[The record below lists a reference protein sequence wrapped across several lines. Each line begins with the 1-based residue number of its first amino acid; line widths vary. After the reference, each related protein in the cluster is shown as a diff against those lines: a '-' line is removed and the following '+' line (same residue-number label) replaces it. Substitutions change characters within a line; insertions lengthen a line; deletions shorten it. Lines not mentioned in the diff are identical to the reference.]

1 MPEKPKTQK
10 ETNDQIWYAIYGTNP
25 HEGLLARMARI
36 EDRLFNGN
44 GMSLWKILK
53 TRGIEA
59 LLIGVVVAVVMLFAF
74 GKGDIGQV
82 IELIRAV
89 RGVG

>member
-1 MPEKPKTQK
+1 MPEKPLSNKDLLIK
-10 ETNDQIWYAIYGTNP
+10 VVDAIYGVSP
-25 HEGLLARMARI
+25 HPGILERLARI
-36 EDRLFNGN
+36 EGGMANGN
-44 GMSLWKILK
+44 SMSLWKILK

>member
-10 ETNDQIWYAIYGTNP
+10 ETTDQIWYAIYGTNP
-25 HEGLLARMARI
+25 HEGILVRLARI
-36 EDRLFNGN
+36 EDRVFNGSS
-44 GMSLWKILK
+44 MSLWKILK

-59 LLIGVVVAVVMLFAF
+59 LLIGAVVAVVMLFAL
-74 GKGDIGQV
+74 GKGDIGLV

-89 RGVG
+89 RGIG